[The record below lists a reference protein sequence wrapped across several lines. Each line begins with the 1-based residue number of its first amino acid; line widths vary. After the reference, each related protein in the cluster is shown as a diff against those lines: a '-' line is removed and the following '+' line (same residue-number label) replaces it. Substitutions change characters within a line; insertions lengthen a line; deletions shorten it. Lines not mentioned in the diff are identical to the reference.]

1 MWEQA
6 VLLSPLLSSEKD
18 FQSSCTLTFNVPPCR
33 STQPTFSKNP
43 VRSVYPDP
51 YP

>member
-1 MWEQA
+1 MWKQA

-18 FQSSCTLTFNVPPCR
+18 FQSSYTLTFTVPPCR